1 MAVDGDMR
9 PGSEVR
15 VVTYP
20 EPRSSSIPKLACSRY
35 SRSEATARLAVTA
48 EAMNVN
54 RGLASTIPRSA
65 KPTRTKLTAVLRCI
79 GARLGET

>member
-20 EPRSSSIPKLACSRY
+20 EPSSSSIPKLAWNRY

-54 RGLASTIPRSA
+54 RGLASAIPRSA
-65 KPTRTKLTAVLRCI
+65 SPTRIKPAAVLRCI
-79 GARLGET
+79 GGRLGVT